1 MKKVIALLVIV
12 ILIVFALIFFSKTP
26 SKTLCV
32 VAAANLKSTLDSIVV
47 DFERQHPTLKVQ
59 LTYGASGKLYEQI
72 RNGAPFDVFLS
83 ADMDLPVKLQQENFT
98 LFDVKPYATG
108 QMVIWSN
115 TINVEKRGIECL
127 RDVEIEKIAIANP
140 AAAPYGKKAVECLKY
155 YKLYEML
162 ESKLV
167 YGENITQTAQF
178 ASAGAAQVAFIA
190 LSAALSPALQKQGG
204 NYFLIPPSSYTSLQ
218 QGMVILKHAEG
229 NTNASLFYDYMITS
243 SALQILKK
251 NGYLKP

>member
-1 MKKVIALLVIV
+1 
-12 ILIVFALIFFSKTP
+12 
-26 SKTLCV
+26 
-32 VAAANLKSTLDSIVV
+32 
-47 DFERQHPTLKVQ
+47 
-59 LTYGASGKLYEQI
+59 
-72 RNGAPFDVFLS
+72 
-83 ADMDLPVKLQQENFT
+83 
-98 LFDVKPYATG
+98 
-108 QMVIWSN
+108 
-115 TINVEKRGIECL
+115 
-127 RDVEIEKIAIANP
+127 
-140 AAAPYGKKAVECLKY
+140 
-155 YKLYEML
+155 ML